1 MKGKHPTVSKMTNIF
16 RTIALELG
24 RTLLKLAVDR
34 ALRRELPAIFAKLD
48 IELPSML
55 VNHAKPLEVQAVVTD
70 VIEKKLGRTATATQV
85 STILGLYDPVKA
97 AIRNLVKR

>member
-1 MKGKHPTVSKMTNIF
+1 MKAII

-34 ALRRELPAIFAKLD
+34 ALRKELPAIFAKLD

-55 VNHAKPLEVQAVVTD
+55 VDHAKPLEVQAVVTD
-70 VIEKKLGRTATATQV
+70 VVEEKLGGIATATQV
-85 STILGLYDPVKA
+85 SAVLSLYDPVKA
-97 AIRNLVKR
+97 AIRNLKR

>member
-1 MKGKHPTVSKMTNIF
+1 MTSIF

-48 IELPSML
+48 MELPSML
-55 VNHAKPLEVQAVVTD
+55 LVDHAKPLEVQAVITD
-70 VIEKKLGRTATATQV
+70 VIEEKLGGIATATQV
-85 STILGLYDPVKA
+85 SAVLGLYDPVKA
-97 AIRNLVKR
+97 AIRNLKR

>member
-1 MKGKHPTVSKMTNIF
+1 MKSII

-48 IELPSML
+48 MEIPSML
-55 VNHAKPLEVQAVVTD
+55 DHAKPLEVQAVVTD
-70 VIEKKLGRTATATQV
+70 VIEEKIGGIATATQV
-85 STILGLYDPVKA
+85 SAVLSLYDPVKA
-97 AIRNLVKR
+97 AIRNLKR

>member
-1 MKGKHPTVSKMTNIF
+1 MTSIF

-48 IELPSML
+48 MELPSML
-55 VNHAKPLEVQAVVTD
+55 VDHAKPLAVQAVITD
-70 VIEKKLGRTATATQV
+70 VIEEEIGRTATATQV

-97 AIRNLVKR
+97 AIRNLKR

>member
-1 MKGKHPTVSKMTNIF
+1 MTNIF

-48 IELPSML
+48 MEVPFML
-55 VNHAKPLEVQAVVTD
+55 INHAKELEVQAVVTD
-70 VIEKKLGRTATATQV
+70 IIEEKIGHKATATQV
-85 STILGLYDPVKA
+85 SAILSLYNPVKA
-97 AIRNLVKR
+97 AIRNFKR

>member
-1 MKGKHPTVSKMTNIF
+1 MTSIF

-48 IELPSML
+48 MEMPFLL
-55 VNHAKPLEVQAVVTD
+55 KDAKPLEMQAVVTD
-70 VIEKKLGRTATATQV
+70 IIEEKIGRTATATQV
-85 STILGLYDPVKA
+85 SAILSLYDPVKA
-97 AIRNLVKR
+97 VIRNIIKR